1 MWTNCRIFVLEL
13 PVNLLKSRNVM
24 GKHFVRWVKSASS
37 DFFLCVIAVEG
48 GDFMNF
54 SIAY

>member
-48 GDFMNF
+48 GILLTFL
-54 SIAY
+54 